1 MYFGKVYFM
10 HIFCLINKIFL
21 VHNFYTEF
29 FYEKDIWLQFD
40 KFFWKKFQI
49 NQKVLKNA
57 IICQKMLKKR
67 RFMAVM
73 QKHERHSQKY
83 WISQNF

>member
-1 MYFGKVYFM
+1 MTKQYPLKYADEFPRHQNLWRLICKV
-10 HIFCLINKIFL
+10 
-21 VHNFYTEF
+21 
-29 FYEKDIWLQFD
+29 
-40 KFFWKKFQI
+40 
-49 NQKVLKNA
+49 KVRQVQGDA
-57 IICQKMLKKR
+57 SVFSFQKMLKKR